1 MGTPGRLKLL
11 TAGLAWGILAGAVPA
26 SAAEANPPKDTP
38 TKMVYQVQHSKHGN
52 VGTYTNTIEENAGT
66 TTVKT
71 QGRMKVSVLGIPA
84 YRQEFDR
91 VERWKGPQLVN
102 FNGVTTENGKRTEV
116 TGAAQGNQFKLSTP
130 SGIVIAPADVKMANP
145 WSEAILGADAMVAP
159 QEGKVE
165 KVSVTGGEMVPVA
178 INGHNIMTR
187 HYQVLRLGGPKRYE
201 IWFDDQGIPVR
212 FADVSP
218 SETVTFNLSECEGSP
233 VCGLYNTQLARD

>member
-1 MGTPGRLKLL
+1 MGIPGKLRL
-11 TAGLAWGILAGAVPA
+11 LAATLALGTLAGAVPA
-26 SAAEANPPKDTP
+26 LTAEETPAKDTP

-91 VERWKGPQLVN
+91 VERWMGPRLVN
-102 FNGVTTENGKRTEV
+102 FSGVTTENGKRTEV
-116 TGAAQGNQFKLSTP
+116 TGTAEGDHFALNTP
-130 SGIVIAPADVKMANP
+130 SGTVTAPAGVKTANP
-145 WSEAILGADAMVAP
+145 WSEAILNADTVMAP

-165 KVSVTGGEMVPVA
+165 MVSVTGGETVPVA
-178 INGHNIMTR
+178 INGHNVMTR
-187 HYQVLRLGGPKRYE
+187 HYQVKRLGGPKRYE
-201 IWFDDQGIPVR
+201 VWFDDQGIPVR

-218 SETVTFNLSECEGSP
+218 SDTVTFNLSECEGSA
-233 VCGLYNTQLARD
+233 VCGLYNTRLARN